1 VKERPLQLNII
12 NLHQPQVNAREQQKK
27 ELDVKTEQKVQVVDV
42 TTINNKI
49 IKSYEQEF
57 IVCNRYKYGRSDR
70 F

>member
-1 VKERPLQLNII
+1 VKERPLQLYII
-12 NLHQPQVNAREQQKK
+12 TLHPPQVNAQGQQKK
-27 ELDVKTEQKVQVVDV
+27 GLDVKTEQKVQVVDV

-57 IVCNRYKYGRSDR
+57 IVCNRSKYRRSDR